1 MNKEKLNQYIASQ
14 EAAAS
19 QEPEEKSISFGDF
32 VSALG
37 ADSIARSAQ
46 NLETAQMEAPIGETI
61 IDTASGVAEGIAGLP
76 DAWSR
81 IMAAENGITA
91 SFTDENIREANES
104 GDYSTLDTAAETLR
118 EEGGAAGNA
127 LLEPAYAL
135 TRPTRERLGSAV
147 NTWADEG
154 SDLAANIR
162 NTATYV
168 DYMMSDEAKLQKA
181 REIEADTGISAEAIL
196 NDSDAYKQALK
207 IDDFTRK
214 QKELMS
220 GDFSMEAVFDEY
232 PELKDIA
239 KMSPSDAALALHNIE
254 SVRSTHSVIE
264 SFTHFLEAGNKKLEY
279 DNLQYK
285 IMMGTADENDRL
297 RAANLQKEIEKEQK
311 EAPSFWDDPAAAMA
325 AALAQST
332 PEMWQSITEGAR
344 DASILASAAMIAGA
358 AAGSAVPVLGTG
370 VGAAAGGFAG
380 FVAGFGR
387 SMLTQ
392 ASRRQ
397 AVKAAVGAGLR
408 VGMVQG
414 MAKPE
419 SGSRFAEYKELKDEN
434 GNPLLTDEEARGWA
448 LLGGYANAG
457 IEMANFGAV
466 TKALGGVPHAGKI
479 FSDIIGRA
487 GAELTAKEAIK
498 NIARDRVV
506 DTLKITGSESGEEM
520 LQSVSDDLIHNS
532 MLASKNVSNGQYSAG
547 EILTRGAASFVE
559 SLPGSLAFGLIGAG
573 GGTFTS
579 GLKAR
584 AALKH
589 KASVDAKFGAD
600 AKKTINGTLMLEQ
613 LQQAVADGKM
623 KETAPDVQQKILRNQ
638 LTGTGFETAYI
649 DVEMALKN
657 KNGREDLKK
666 VADAA
671 GISEDKLNVAIEEG
685 GFLSVPVEQYSQSAA
700 SPELLQSVSF
710 DADADS
716 IARMKE
722 SARVTTEAVQKAQ
735 EAAIDRQL
743 RLMDN
748 IVNEYYPEGQAD
760 KDVRDAVLSSI
771 YTNPQNPKLGWQ
783 NLNASIRQ
791 ELDDI
796 LAPAMA
802 ALKAGMGQ
810 GVDILNFEDD
820 LGNKS
825 KYVKASNNAPWYS
838 NFYKLHHRAPNAA
851 ELEEMAVDLTI
862 GAPTAPKVEGWIPDS
877 EEAVASMKE
886 TEEQIRSLQ
895 AQLKTMGKIKDQMGK
910 MTGAEM
916 QLTEGLSKEAFHI
929 YRELTELLMTA
940 KGTSARAA
948 RMGAILYARHADI
961 YAEAA
966 TRATGSKYTA
976 ADYARGV
983 RVQIG
988 KDGKPQEVTRAAA
1001 QVGSTLNELLPSVDI
1016 DEEVDVLNLDKITD
1030 ELKGKSLAD
1039 VKAYIQN
1046 LSETKPIPTAD
1057 FLAMVGMPERADSLG
1072 RTHIVR
1078 GTSQRGSNITVRN
1091 KTLLNLET
1099 IIRNSRVIEITA
1111 NTKQKPFTGLN
1122 GRKRKA
1128 QGRKNK
1134 VKRYFR
1140 IMTPVQ
1146 FNNRPATLAIT
1157 AEDFGSGVTLD
1168 RENVSLYEIKLHKK
1182 RDPLPAPPLG
1192 TRMSESPSALTV
1204 PEKNELVKVTIR
1216 EMLTGI
1222 PDAEGKPFINEDGTA
1237 NVFSFKQMAGEASL
1251 TADRAALAEAQRMAE
1266 GGASEQEIYDKT
1278 GWLKGKDGKWRYEIP
1293 DNLDD
1298 IDFSKL
1304 EENGEQLLGNIYRND
1319 KLYDAY
1325 PDLRFQMVRLD
1336 ELPRGTSGRYTWNG
1350 SESIVLLDKT
1360 HLKNEP
1366 QEAKSTL
1373 VHELQHIIQDKE
1385 GFAVGGRPDRHSFY
1399 MAHRQARAIFERLPK
1414 DLFEKLSKAE
1424 SRKEDKNLS
1433 EEERST
1439 AKAEYNALKKAHPAE
1454 VIEYE
1459 TANYLHG
1466 LDQYDAYRNL
1476 AGEQEARAAE
1486 SRAGEYTKA
1495 TRENKRVAAAL
1506 DEALKK
1512 ASPESREAYR
1522 KYQELSFKQRQGEEL
1537 SPEEDATL
1545 DRAYDDMGED
1555 LQEAADDFSFDYTYN
1570 LPKGLG
1576 VPKPHR
1582 WNAIVTFDG
1591 KSVAVYGLAEEAS
1604 FNQETAE
1611 SNLANWFG
1619 ESKIVNEDGTPKI
1632 VYHGTATDVLEI
1644 FDKKKAQDKTGRRLG
1659 LGWGKGKFYF
1669 TEYEVGA
1676 LGAAMGAQGRGQ
1688 RGKPRT
1694 IPVYLKVEK
1703 PITLTEYERRYK
1715 ELSGGHDL
1723 SGEGYTD
1730 SYTSKERDKLIARL
1744 DKAVRK
1750 EGYDGIVDRDSGA
1763 IAVFDNKQIK
1773 AVGNY
1778 GEFNPSDPN
1787 IYHQGP
1793 QGTTQLYSDGSR
1805 VISLF
1810 ETADESTFVHELGH
1824 LFLMDL
1830 ANLAQIDKTSA
1841 KELEIVN
1848 GWATWHEGA
1857 AKEYSNTPW
1866 AREFKARE
1874 REILAAEREGRLDD
1888 AARLKEVWRQERF
1901 ARAFELYLRDGH
1913 APAKGLKAVFRKF
1926 KSFLRQIYAAFSGD
1940 GGKASM
1946 EVRRVMDRLI
1956 ATEDEIEEASLD
1968 DRFSDVTK
1976 AGGEK
1981 LFNETEEETYK
1992 RWLTESEEEAKEK
2005 LTAILMK
2012 DLTEKARREYNERI
2026 AREKARIRQEL
2037 ENENCYLAE
2046 AAVKATGDKNI
2057 VTEFGFESVEDY
2069 EAFMAGAGPLEE
2081 NLQILIEEYEN
2092 NLDQELINARV
2103 TDEQINEAMQTPE
2116 ARAKLDELT
2125 SAALAKKRG
2134 LANRITSKTERAI
2147 QDVED
2152 KITALPEDVDLKMN
2166 RDSAPV
2172 KRLMKALGRLDVA
2185 ARWKSEDFARI
2196 QKMVEAATKEELAEA
2211 LKDFKAKAREDK
2223 ANEAAVEKANQG
2235 RLKLYREQAAAMI
2248 QRKTIGEISPYTFER
2263 EARTAARRVKTA
2275 IRAKNWDLAISM
2287 QQQQALMQAMYH
2299 EAIKARQEV
2308 DRLINKVKDQMNRKS
2323 VRLPKEE
2330 RYWHRHLAYLLR
2342 ISKRDV
2348 EKPEGELPDLNQMF
2362 KDAADA
2368 HETEEAP
2375 KIITDISAQGENFGG
2390 YQTLTMDELREA
2402 VDALTMLYTTG
2413 KDRFN
2418 LKSIGGRSIAD
2429 VVGEIMGEAG
2439 AEAQNML
2446 TTRHTVEK
2454 DEGGLFYSDL
2464 LAKLPGTLGGE
2475 SIGRIIAKKGQEYVA
2490 GIIKP
2495 EEILRALGPT
2505 AHRYIYGLYERAAD
2519 KEGKMLADAT
2529 EGLRQILSTY
2539 TDKEKREWKKRKY
2552 KLKLNGTKIF
2562 ASEEILSKE
2571 NIICMALNM
2580 GNATNWQR
2588 LVGGFEQMP
2597 TKEHPDKAAA
2607 LRGFIEENMDK
2618 RDWELVQAVWDYI
2631 DTYWKDTMKVEET
2644 LTGVALKKVQA
2655 DAFTVKMPDGEEIN
2669 MRGGYYP
2676 IAYAPDKSA
2685 KAAEQEENREA
2696 QGMMSGAM
2704 VLGSQRSHVKE
2715 RSSENVIN
2723 RPLRLEFS
2731 VIPDHVQQ
2739 VVHNICYRV
2748 AARDVYRLINNRDFE
2763 EHVSATLGTEYHR
2776 ILKEWATDTWS
2787 IMDPGANRAQ
2797 GMLNRVFSSLR
2808 RNSVMAIMGYR
2819 LWPAVENLSNLAV
2832 VMDKFGATKA
2842 ISAMTDFYS
2851 HMEGSKEF
2859 LYKSTFMRNRLNNLD
2874 RDIRS
2879 QTGLFEADIKPIA
2892 FMKEHAYDLMLY
2904 SDLMISAPTWVQAYK
2919 DAYLPK
2925 LREVREENEANIK
2938 KIQETQEALD
2948 KAKAQ
2953 ITDLQKNSTD
2963 IENYLTA
2970 RSYGTPEEV
2979 EAYRDSPFLK
2989 RSFGDLQAESAEHR
3003 RAAGEVKKGLWKLE
3017 EEHNK
3022 ALQLP
3027 LYTDTE
3033 ILDEAETRAVEA
3045 ADAVIRDTFGSG
3057 RTQDLASIQRARGE
3071 LYKFMTTFSSFF
3083 NTQFNAILAKY
3094 RQAKYG
3100 GMESTGSTGGWS
3112 HFEKWWPFYRAVT
3125 YRLVMTSLIGSAL
3138 KFALGLDGDDDKK
3151 RKYIDPETGEEKEED
3166 VSSLE
3171 RFLKVFGKNVLSMT
3185 TGALIGVRE
3194 LATVAIN
3201 YLFDGT
3207 SYSGGVNPVSVG
3219 YRSLGELGTTID
3231 LIARKSEKDLEIEAQ
3246 EAKRRKKQQDALK
3259 KKHGK
3264 ARQEYLKKIEE
3275 DEKYRKPPKRIT
3287 YSEIARHGL
3296 GGMASLTA
3304 ANTGVTSTVVDAV
3317 TGTMQY
3323 LNDTDNRYDADW
3335 RNIVWSALFDKKPV
3349 EREIPD
3355 RPPKEE
3361 TGKKKKKKTASE

>member
-1 MNKEKLNQYIASQ
+1 MPFDFEGFSEEARK
-14 EAAAS
+14 AAAPKAVA

-32 VSALG
+32 VSALS

-61 IDTASGVAEGIAGLP
+61 IDTAGEVAQGIAGLP

-91 SFTDENIREANES
+91 AFTDENIREANES

-135 TRPTRERLGSAV
+135 TRPTRERLGSAI

-154 SDLAANIR
+154 SDLAAGIR

-181 REIEADTGISAEAIL
+181 REIETNTGISAEAIL

-239 KMSPSDAALALHNIE
+239 KMSPGDAALALHNID

-264 SFTHFLEAGNKKLEY
+264 TFTHFLEAGNKKLEY

-297 RAANLQKEIEKEQK
+297 RAANLHKEIEKEQK

-392 ASRRQ
+392 AARRQ
-397 AVKAAVGAGLR
+397 AVKAAVGAGFR

-434 GNPLLTDEEARGWA
+434 GKPLLTDEEARGWA

-466 TKALGGVPHAGKI
+466 TKAFGGVPHAGKI
-479 FSDIIGRA
+479 FDDIISRA

-498 NIARDRVV
+498 NIARDRVI
-506 DTLKITGSESGEEM
+506 DTLKVTGSESGEEM
-520 LQSVSDDLIHNS
+520 LQSISDDLIHNS
-532 MLASKNVSNGQYSAG
+532 MLASKNVTNGQYSAG

-584 AALKH
+584 AALKN
-589 KASVDAKFGAD
+589 KAAVDAKFGAD

-613 LQQAVADGKM
+613 LQQAVAEGKM

-638 LTGTGFETAYI
+638 LSGTGFETAYI
-649 DVEMALKN
+649 DVEMALK
-657 KNGREDLKK
+657 KENGREDLKK

-783 NLNASIRQ
+783 NLNASIRK

-820 LGNKS
+820 LGNKT
-825 KYVKASNNAPWYS
+825 KYTKASNNAPWYS

-851 ELEEMAVDLTI
+851 ELEEMAIDLTI

-940 KGTSARAA
+940 KGASARAA

-976 ADYARGV
+976 ADYAKGV

-988 KDGKPQEVTRAAA
+988 KDGKPQEVARAAA
-1001 QVGSTLNELLPSVDI
+1001 QMGSTLNELLPSVDI

-1057 FLAMVGMPERADSLG
+1057 FFAMVGMPERADSLG

-1091 KTLLNLET
+1091 KMLLNLET

-1111 NTKQKPFTGLN
+1111 NTKQKPLTGLN

-1192 TRMSESPSALTV
+1192 TRMSESPSTPTV
-1204 PEKNELVKVTIR
+1204 PEKNKLVKVTIR

-1237 NVFSFKQMAGEASL
+1237 NVFSFDQMAGEGSL
-1251 TADRAALAEAQRMAE
+1251 TADHAALAEAQKMAE
-1266 GGASEQEIYDKT
+1266 GGAKEQV
-1278 GWLKGKDGKWRYEIP
+1278 
-1293 DNLDD
+1293 
-1298 IDFSKL
+1298 S
-1304 EENGEQLLGNIYRND
+1304 
-1319 KLYDAY
+1319 
-1325 PDLRFQMVRLD
+1325 
-1336 ELPRGTSGRYTWNG
+1336 
-1350 SESIVLLDKT
+1350 
-1360 HLKNEP
+1360 
-1366 QEAKSTL
+1366 QEAS
-1373 VHELQHIIQDKE
+1373 
-1385 GFAVGGRPDRHSFY
+1385 
-1399 MAHRQARAIFERLPK
+1399 
-1414 DLFEKLSKAE
+1414 
-1424 SRKEDKNLS
+1424 
-1433 EEERST
+1433 
-1439 AKAEYNALKKAHPAE
+1439 
-1454 VIEYE
+1454 
-1459 TANYLHG
+1459 
-1466 LDQYDAYRNL
+1466 
-1476 AGEQEARAAE
+1476 
-1486 SRAGEYTKA
+1486 
-1495 TRENKRVAAAL
+1495 
-1506 DEALKK
+1506 
-1512 ASPESREAYR
+1512 
-1522 KYQELSFKQRQGEEL
+1522 
-1537 SPEEDATL
+1537 
-1545 DRAYDDMGED
+1545 
-1555 LQEAADDFSFDYTYN
+1555 
-1570 LPKGLG
+1570 
-1576 VPKPHR
+1576 
-1582 WNAIVTFDG
+1582 
-1591 KSVAVYGLAEEAS
+1591 
-1604 FNQETAE
+1604 E
-1611 SNLANWFG
+1611 SNLARWFG
-1619 ESKIVNEDGTPKI
+1619 ESKIVNLDGTPKV
-1632 VYHGTATDVLEI
+1632 VYHGTATDALEV
-1644 FDKKKAQDKTGRRLG
+1644 FDKKKAQDKMGRQLG

-1723 SGEGYTD
+1723 SGEIYTD
-1730 SYTSKERDKLIARL
+1730 GYASKDRDKLIARL
-1744 DKAVRK
+1744 DKAVQK
-1750 EGYDGIVDRDSGA
+1750 EGYDGIVDQDSGA
-1763 IAVFDNKQIK
+1763 IAVFDNRQIK
-1773 AVGNY
+1773 AVDNY

-1793 QGTTQLYSDGSR
+1793 QGTIQLLSDGSR

-1848 GWATWHEGA
+1848 SWAAWYEGA

-1874 REILAAEREGRLDD
+1874 REILAAEREGRLED

-1992 RWLTESEEEAKEK
+1992 RWLAESEEEAKEK

-2012 DLTEKARREYNERI
+2012 DLTEKAQREYNERI
-2026 AREKARIRQEL
+2026 TREKARIRQEL

-2057 VTEFGFESVEDY
+2057 VTEFGFESFEEY
-2069 EAFMAGAGPLEE
+2069 ETFMTGAGPLEE
-2081 NLQILIEEYEN
+2081 NLQILIEEYEK

-2103 TDEQINEAMQTPE
+2103 TEEQINEAMQTPE

-2166 RDSAPV
+2166 HDSAPV
-2172 KRLMKALGRLDVA
+2172 KRLMKALRRLDVA
-2185 ARWKSEDFARI
+2185 ARWKSKDFARI
-2196 QKMVEAATKEELAEA
+2196 QKMVEAATKEELTEA

-2235 RLKLYREQAAAMI
+2235 RLKLYRERAAAMI

-2308 DRLINKVKDQMNRKS
+2308 DKLVGRVKKQMGAKT

-2342 ISKRDV
+2342 IAKRDV
-2348 EKPEGELPDLNQMF
+2348 EQPEGGVPDLTQMF

-2368 HETEEAP
+2368 HEAEDTP
-2375 KIITDISAQGENFGG
+2375 KIIADISAQGENFGG

-2413 KDRFN
+2413 KDKFN

-2505 AHRYIYGLYERAAD
+2505 AHRYIYGLYERATD

-2562 ASEEILSKE
+2562 ASEEMLSKE

-2580 GNATNWQR
+2580 GNNTNWQR

-2597 TKEHPDKAAA
+2597 TKEHPNKAAA

-2618 RDWELVQAVWDYI
+2618 RDWELVQAIWDHI
-2631 DTYWKDTMKVEET
+2631 GQYWKETVKVEET
-2644 LTGVALKKVQA
+2644 LTGVTPKGVQP
-2655 DAFTVKMPDGEEIN
+2655 DAFTVKTPDGEEIN
-2669 MRGGYYP
+2669 LRGGYYP

-2685 KAAEQEENREA
+2685 KAAEQEQNKEA
-2696 QGMMSGAM
+2696 RGVMSGAS
-2704 VLGSQRSHVKE
+2704 VLGYGMGSTKE
-2715 RSSENVIN
+2715 RSEANVVN
-2723 RPLRLEFS
+2723 RPLLLEFS
-2731 VIPDHVQQ
+2731 VVPKHVQE
-2739 VVHNICYRV
+2739 VVHIISYRV
-2748 AARDVYRLINNRDFE
+2748 AARDVYRLVNNRDFE

-2819 LWPAVENLSNLAV
+2819 LWPAVENLSNLAI
-2832 VMDKFGATKA
+2832 VMDKLGASKTLL
-2842 ISAMTDFYS
+2842 AMSDFYS
-2851 HMEGSKEF
+2851 HMGSSKEF
-2859 LYKSTFMRNRLNNLD
+2859 LYKSTFMRNRLNNMD

-2963 IENYLTA
+2963 IENYLTT

-2989 RSFGDLQAESAEHR
+2989 RSFDDLRAESAEHR

-3033 ILDEAETRAVEA
+3033 ILDEAETRAIEA

-3100 GMESTGSTGGWS
+3100 GMESTGGWS
-3112 HFEKWWPFYRAVT
+3112 HFEKWWPFYRAIT

-3171 RFLKVFGKNVLSMT
+3171 RFLKVFGKNVLSMS

-3201 YLFDGT
+3201 YIFDGT
-3207 SYSGGVNPVSVG
+3207 SYSSGVNPVSVG
-3219 YRSLGELGTTID
+3219 YRSLGELGTTVD
-3231 LIARKSEKDLEIEAQ
+3231 LIARKSEKDLEIEAR

-3296 GGMASLTA
+3296 GGIASLTA

-3349 EREIPD
+3349 EREIPE
-3355 RPPKEE
+3355 RPPQEE
-3361 TGKKKKKKTASE
+3361 KGEKKKKKTASE